1 MAKRTYTR
9 EEKEAAKEFIE
20 LLRSFSNYDLQCV
33 CNHKVTDKTRMNTI
47 IEIVV
52 SEYGAD
58 IMNAGVMP
66 AKMYAEHK
74 LNF

>member
-1 MAKRTYTR
+1 MAKRQYTG
-9 EEKEAAKEFIE
+9 EEIKQAKELIE
-20 LLRSFSNYDLQCV
+20 LLRTFSNYDLQCV
-33 CNHKVTDKTRMNTI
+33 SNHKVTDKTRLNTI
-47 IEIVV
+47 IELVV
-52 SEYGAD
+52 KDFGAD

>member
-1 MAKRTYTR
+1 MAKRQYTG
-9 EEKEAAKEFIE
+9 EELQKAREFIE
-20 LLRSFSNYDLQCV
+20 LLRTFTNYDLQCV

-52 SEYGAD
+52 SEYGPD